1 MSEARDASPFSPKTA
16 VALVLVGIF
25 AFSGFTVLSVY
36 APDLRSGRDG
46 GAHALSTSADGF
58 AGAVVLLKAQGVPV
72 VVSRSPL
79 TKSSDGGLL
88 RVLTPSPETG
98 EQELRAYDRDGQ
110 LLVVLP
116 KWAVSPHLTHAGWVR
131 KVNLIGVGTL
141 LPLKRLGAPG
151 VMYNRSDNSSV
162 DLRSVADPF
171 GDGTYLPVGKVDRL
185 QTIMGGDWRP
195 ILVDQEGR
203 SVLARWGTSSL
214 VVLADPDLLNTQ
226 GLKSLDK
233 ARAGLAILKAL
244 RGDDGVAFD
253 VSLNGFKRS
262 RSVLRLMFEPPLVG
276 ATLCLLAMALLMGLH
291 ATARFGPTLKPGRAF
306 ALGKRALIDNSAD
319 LIRAARKEHE
329 LTGAYANL
337 IQTHVAKMVGDR
349 EIDPAQRV
357 TRLSR
362 LEAGRQT
369 SAKLIDL
376 TLAAAKAA
384 GRGESLSVAAKLFQW
399 KSEMT
404 RDRR

>member
-1 MSEARDASPFSPKTA
+1 MSERHDASPFSPKTTL
-16 VALVLVGIF
+16 ALVLVGIF

-36 APDLRSGRDG
+36 APDLRSGKDG
-46 GAHALSTSADGF
+46 GAHALSTSAVGF
-58 AGAVVLLKAQGVPV
+58 AGAVILLKEQGVPV

-79 TKSSDGGLL
+79 TKVSAGRPL
-88 RVLTPSPETG
+88 RVLTPPPDASEHA
-98 EQELRAYDRDGQ
+98 LKDYDRSGP

-116 KWAVSPHLTHAGWVR
+116 KWAVSPHLTHAGWVS
-131 KVNLIGVGTL
+131 KINLIGVGALT
-141 LPLKRLGAPG
+141 PLKTLGAPG
-151 VMYNRSDNSSV
+151 IIYNRTDNSPV
-162 DLRSVADPF
+162 ALRGVAAPF

-185 QTIMGGDWRP
+185 QTIMGADWRP

-203 SVLARWGTSSL
+203 SVLARWGETPL

-233 ARAGLAILKAL
+233 ARAGLAILEAL
-244 RGDDGVAFD
+244 HGDDGVAFD
-253 VSLNGFKRS
+253 VSLNGFTRS

-276 ATLCLLAMALLMGLH
+276 ATICLLAMALLMGLH
-291 ATARFGPTLKPGRAF
+291 AAARFGPTLRPGRAF

-329 LTGAYANL
+329 LTVAYVAL
-337 IQTHVAKMVGDR
+337 TQTRVAKMVGDR
-349 EIDPAQRV
+349 EADAEQRV

-362 LEAGRQT
+362 LEQGRQT
-369 SAKLIDL
+369 SDKLSDL
-376 TLAAAKAA
+376 IGAA
-384 GRGESLSVAAKLFQW
+384 GRASDRGESLSAAAKLFQW